1 MPLLWLSLAFII
13 GILLG
18 DWLDWP
24 QVVWLGLAALGLAIE
39 VLRQLFRRLFN
50 GKYAIRNTDLQGAA
64 PPSPSSPRR
73 SRIPASL
80 ISPIPYPILLIAL
93 FLGGARYQASLPEIT
108 PGFIA
113 WYNDQDIRYVVEGV
127 LSSMP
132 DERETYT
139 NLRIEV
145 DQIHPTGELLFTPV
159 QGALLARVPP
169 GGDWRYG
176 DRVRLGGYL
185 RTPSESEE
193 FSYRDYLARQG
204 VYSTLSCSYE
214 DCPRLLLH
222 DQGNPILAWIYA
234 LRERSLEMVYRLFP
248 DPEASLLAGIL
259 LGIEAGIPE
268 DVQRAFRDTGTAH
281 IIAISGFNFAIV
293 ASLFAVAFNRL
304 LGRWRGMLA
313 AFLGIALYAILAG
326 ASAAVVRAAI
336 MGGLSVFAR
345 QIGRRQ
351 SGLNTLAFVAA
362 VMALFDP
369 HVLWDVGFQLSFM
382 ATLGLILYAEPLTQA
397 FLNLSTRRLP
407 TATAQRLAGPVGE
420 YFLFTLAAQVTTL
433 PVVLYYFQR
442 LSLISFVANP
452 LILPPQPPV
461 MILGGLAVLLGL
473 VFQPLGQAAA
483 YLAWPFVV
491 YTIRMVE
498 WLASV
503 PQAAFSVGR
512 ISLWMVVGFYA
523 LLFTWTFASSRL
535 RTWLSARLGGFASKT
550 AALGLP
556 LLGLLAVIV
565 WQAALHAPDGRL
577 HLTVLDVG
585 SGDGL
590 LIQTPAGRMLLVDGG
605 PSPNQLSDA
614 LGRRMPLTY
623 RRLDWMVVAAAGDE
637 QLAAL
642 PRTLERFPPDNVLW
656 SGPPV
661 GNYSARQ
668 LRLALAESH
677 IPVTT
682 ALPGHSFDLG
692 QGASLRVLAVTP
704 RGSVLLLEWNN
715 FRALLPV
722 GLDFESMQALESNRD
737 LPPMSALLLADSG
750 YAPLNPPQWIDRWQ
764 PGIILLSVA
773 ADDEDGRP
781 DTEVLQALNGYNLLR
796 TDQNGWIHLS
806 TDGEQM
812 WLEVQKKM
820 KGDKK

>member
-1 MPLLWLSLAFII
+1 VPLLWLSLAFIT

-18 DWLDWP
+18 DWLGWSS
-24 QVVWLGLAALGLAIE
+24 VAWLGLAGSGLALE
-39 VLRQLFRRLFN
+39 FLRRLSRRRLDR
-50 GKYAIRNTDLQGAA
+50 KYAICNADLPGST
-64 PPSPSSPRR
+64 PIPSSSNRR
-73 SRIPASL
+73 SRITTSL
-80 ISPIPYPILLIAL
+80 LPPLPYPILLIAL
-93 FLGGARYQASLPEIT
+93 FLGGARYQTSLPEIT

-127 LSSMP
+127 LSEMP
-132 DERETYT
+132 DERDAYT

-145 DQIHPTGELLFTPV
+145 DQIHPVGEMLFTPV
-159 QGALLARVPP
+159 QGDLLARVPP
-169 GGDWRYG
+169 GGRWRYG
-176 DRVRLGGYL
+176 DRVRLQGYL

-193 FSYRDYLARQG
+193 FSYREYLARQG

-214 DCPRLLLH
+214 DCVRLLLH
-222 DQGNPILAWIYA
+222 DQGNPILARIYA

-248 DPEASLLAGIL
+248 DPEASLMAGIL
-259 LGIEAGIPE
+259 LGIETGIPE

-281 IIAISGFNFAIV
+281 IIAISGFNFAII
-293 ASLFAVAFNRL
+293 AGLFTLAFNRL
-304 LGRWRGMLA
+304 LGRWRGILA

-351 SGLNTLAFVAA
+351 HGLNTLAFVAA
-362 VMALFDP
+362 VMAFFDP

-397 FLNLSTRRLP
+397 FLDLSSRRLP
-407 TATAQRLAGPVGE
+407 MTTVQRMAGPVGE

-498 WLASV
+498 WLASI
-503 PQAAFSVGR
+503 PQAAFSLGPL
-512 ISLWMVVGFYA
+512 SFWMVVGFYA
-523 LLFTWTFASSRL
+523 FLFTLTFASSRWH
-535 RTWLSARLGGFASKT
+535 TWLVPRLSGFVSK
-550 AALGLP
+550 AAAISLP
-556 LLGLLAVIV
+556 LLGLLTVIV
-565 WQAALHAPDGRL
+565 WQAVWHAPDGRL
-577 HLTVLDVG
+577 HLNVLDVG
-585 SGDGL
+585 SGDGF

-623 RRLDWMVVAAAGDE
+623 RRLDWLVVAAAGDE

-642 PRTLERFPPDNVLW
+642 PRTLERFPPGNVLW
-656 SGPPV
+656 SGPPA
-661 GNYSARQ
+661 GTYSARL
-668 LRLALAESH
+668 LRLALTEYQ
-677 IPVTT
+677 IPITR
-682 ALPGHSFDLG
+682 ALPGHSLDLG
-692 QGASLRVLAVTP
+692 QGASLKVLAVTP
-704 RGSVLLLEWNN
+704 RGSVLLLEWGN
-715 FRALLPV
+715 FYALLPV
-722 GLDFESMQALESNRD
+722 GLDFESMQELATNRD
-737 LPPMSALLLADSG
+737 LPPLSVLLLADSG
-750 YAPLNPPQWIDRWQ
+750 YAPLNPPEWIDRWQ
-764 PGIILLSVA
+764 PGVVLLSVA
-773 ADDEDGRP
+773 ANDVDGRP
-781 DTEVLQALNGYNLLR
+781 DPEVLQALGDYNLLR

-806 TDGEQM
+806 TDGAQM
-812 WLEVQKKM
+812 WVEVQKK
-820 KGDKK
+820 